1 MKAKRPLDQRS
12 RWRGVTRAAG
22 SVGLV
27 VSLLLGLLAGF
38 GWVYVLRGLG
48 WLGGGPQIADSLPL
62 LQLAGFDGQ
71 PLLRVVVA
79 WVLAGVLA
87 GLPLVRVRPAR
98 RALITGALGLVALL
112 LASQAAS
119 ALTHNLRFSD
129 VVWHR
134 APGPGPWLE
143 ALCFAVG
150 CSLPQR
156 LVGRQQGPGS
166 RPIWGR
172 LGDRGHLGL
181 SLSQQRD
188 APEHDRNRGQMG
200 DDRDRIGA

>member
-1 MKAKRPLDQRS
+1 MVSVL
-12 RWRGVTRAAG
+12 
-22 SVGLV
+22 VGL
-27 VSLLLGLLAGF
+27 LTGF
-38 GWVYVLRGLG
+38 GWIYVLRGLG
-48 WLGGGPQIADSLPL
+48 WLGAGPQIADSLPL

-79 WVLAGVLA
+79 WMLAGALA

-98 RALITGALGLVALL
+98 RAAVAGVLGLVALL

-129 VVWHR
+129 VLWHR
-134 APGPGPWLE
+134 TPGLGPWLE

-156 LVGRQQGPGS
+156 FVGRLQGPGS
-166 RPIWGR
+166 RPIRGR
-172 LGDRGHLGL
+172 LGHRGHLGL
-181 SLSQQRD
+181 GSSQQWD
-188 APEHDRNRGQMG
+188 ASEHDRDRGQVG